1 MPPIPQQQTSRT
13 GLIAALVAAI
23 VFAVGFLI
31 WAIMSSAD
39 ANRATAD
46 LTGLRSKYAKV
57 ISDSAVGGVADLQG
71 QMSPDPSK
79 PRPGTLVD
87 AAVEQRQALMN
98 LLVGDKAA
106 SEKRATDEFNAT
118 IASFKGNPGLKDAN
132 IPTTGGAINI
142 IRALATKAREDANTI
157 AQARADV
164 AKANQ
169 DLQAAVASHQ
179 AEIAKRDQAVQEA
192 QAASQKAIADAQAA
206 IADKQKQVDELSKQ
220 VVDANQALSNFQAQA
235 QVTEQTLNRKI
246 EGFQKDLEKE
256 RLASA
261 RYKPNAKNS
270 IIRNVDAHITQIAQD
285 NTCYIDL
292 GYGNHVSPG
301 LTFEV
306 YDRFEGI
313 PKMGDSDTELPKGK
327 ASIEIINVGQN
338 SSLCRVTRTATGQT
352 LTQGDV
358 CANLVYDRNTKLKF
372 YVYGKFDMDNNGV
385 ATDAEA
391 EVIKNLITKWGGQIV
406 DKLSTDADFV
416 VMGKEPQVPSYS
428 AEELQQPIPA
438 AKAAEAKAALD
449 AYDKVRNEAVGL
461 HLPIMNQ
468 TSFLYYTGYFDA
480 SKR

>member
-1 MPPIPQQQTSRT
+1 MPPIPQQQSSRT
-13 GLIAALVAAI
+13 GLIGALVVAI

-57 ISDSAVGGVADLQG
+57 ISDSAVSGVADLQS
-71 QMSPDPSK
+71 QMSADPSK

-106 SEKRATDEFNAT
+106 SEKRATDEYNAT
-118 IASFKGNPGLKDAN
+118 IQAFKDNPGLKGAT
-132 IPTTGGAINI
+132 IPTSGGTINI
-142 IRALATKAREDANTI
+142 IRALANKAQSDADALNK
-157 AQARADV
+157 ARADL

-169 DLQAAVASHQ
+169 DLQAAVASNQ

-192 QAASQKAIADAQAA
+192 QASAQKAIADAKTA
-206 IADKQKQVDELSKQ
+206 IEEKQKQVDDLSNQ
-220 VVDANQALSNFQAQA
+220 VVAANQALSNFQAQS
-235 QVTEQTLNRKI
+235 QVNEQTLNRAI
-246 EGFQKDLEKE
+246 ETGKKTIEKLTGQLSKFKPSAKD
-256 RLASA
+256 
-261 RYKPNAKNS
+261 S
-270 IIRNVDAHITQIAQD
+270 IVRNVDAHITQIAPD
-285 NTCYIDL
+285 NICYIDL
-292 GYGNHVSPG
+292 GYGNHISPG

-306 YDRFEGI
+306 YDRFEGV
-313 PKMGDSDTELPKGK
+313 PKMGDAESELPKGK
-327 ASIEIINVGQN
+327 ASIEVINVGQN
-338 SSLCRVTRTATGQT
+338 SSSCRVIRMATGQT

-391 EVIKNLITKWGGQIV
+391 EVIKNLITRWGGQIV
-406 DKLSTDADFV
+406 DKLGTDADFV

-428 AEELQQPIPA
+428 PEELQQPIPA

>member
-13 GLIAALVAAI
+13 GMIAALVTAI

-39 ANRATAD
+39 GNRAMAD
-46 LTGLRSKYAKV
+46 LKALQSKYKEV
-57 ISDSAVGGVADLQG
+57 ISDAAVGGVADLKA
-71 QMSPDPSK
+71 QMSADPSK
-79 PRPGTLVD
+79 PRTGTLVD
-87 AAVEQRQALMN
+87 VAVEQRQALMN

-106 SEKRATDEFNAT
+106 SEKRATDEYNAT
-118 IASFKGNPGLKDAN
+118 IKAFEGNPGLKDAN
-132 IPTTGGAINI
+132 IPKTGGTINI
-142 IRALATKAREDANTI
+142 IRALADKARDDANTI
-157 AQARADV
+157 AKARADV

-192 QAASQKAIADAQAA
+192 QASAQKAIADAAQA
-206 IADKQKQVDELSKQ
+206 IAEKDKQVQDLSKQ
-220 VVDANQALSNFQAQA
+220 VVDANQALSTFQAQA

-256 RLASA
+256 RGLLS
-261 RYKPNAKNS
+261 RYKPSAKNS
-270 IIRNVDAHITQIAQD
+270 IVRNVDARITQITPD

-313 PKMGDSDTELPKGK
+313 PKMGDADTDLPKGK
-327 ASIEIINVGQN
+327 ASIEVINVGQN
-338 SSLCRVTRTATGQT
+338 SSLCRVTRMATGQT
-352 LTQGDV
+352 LTQGDL

-372 YVYGKFDMDNNGV
+372 YIYGKFDMDNNGV

-391 EVIKNLITKWGGQIV
+391 EVIKNLITRWGGQIV
-406 DKLSTDADFV
+406 DKLGTEVDFV
-416 VMGKEPQVPSYS
+416 VMGKEPQVPVYS

-449 AYDKVRNEAVGL
+449 AYNKIRDEAVGL

>member
-13 GLIAALVAAI
+13 GLIAALVTAI

-31 WAIMSSAD
+31 WAIMSNAD

-46 LTGLRSKYAKV
+46 LTGLRSKYNKV
-57 ISDSAVGGVADLQG
+57 ISDSAVGGVADLQA
-71 QMSPDPSK
+71 QMSADPSK
-79 PRPGTLVD
+79 PRGGTLVD
-87 AAVEQRQALMN
+87 AAIEQRQSLMN

-106 SEKRATDEFNAT
+106 SEKRASDEYAAV
-118 IASFKGNPGLKDAN
+118 IKSFESNPGLKDAN
-132 IPTTGGAINI
+132 IPKTGGTINI
-142 IRALATKAREDANTI
+142 IRALADKAQGDAT
-157 AQARADV
+157 ALAKARADV

-192 QAASQKAIADAQAA
+192 QAASQKAIADAAQA
-206 IADKQKQVDELSKQ
+206 IAEKDKQVQDLSKQ
-220 VVDANQALSNFQAQA
+220 VVDANQALSNFQAQS
-235 QVTEQTLNRKI
+235 QVNEQTLNRAI
-246 EGFQKDLEKE
+246 ETGKKTIEKLTGQLSKFKPSAKD
-256 RLASA
+256 
-261 RYKPNAKNS
+261 S
-270 IIRNVDAHITQIAQD
+270 IVRNVDARITQIAPD
-285 NTCYIDL
+285 NICYIDL
-292 GYGNHVSPG
+292 GYGNHISPG

-313 PKMGDSDTELPKGK
+313 PKMGDSDSELPKGK
-327 ASIEIINVGQN
+327 ASIEVINVGQN
-338 SSLCRVTRTATGQT
+338 SSQCRVTRMATGQT

-391 EVIKNLITKWGGQIV
+391 EVIKNLITRWGGQIV
-406 DKLSTDADFV
+406 DKLGTEVDFV
-416 VMGKEPQVPSYS
+416 VMGKEPQVPTYS

-449 AYDKVRNEAVGL
+449 AYNKVRDEAVGL

>member
-1 MPPIPQQQTSRT
+1 MPPIPQQQSSRT
-13 GLIAALVAAI
+13 GLIAALVASI

-39 ANRATAD
+39 ANRATTD
-46 LTGLRSKYAKV
+46 LKALQGKYKEV
-57 ISDSAVGGVADLQG
+57 ISDAAVGGVADLKA
-71 QMSPDPSK
+71 QMSADPSK
-79 PRPGTLVD
+79 PRTGTLVD
-87 AAVEQRQALMN
+87 VATEQRQALMN

-106 SEKRATDEFNAT
+106 SEKRATDEYNAT
-118 IASFKGNPGLKDAN
+118 IKSFEGNPGLKDAN
-132 IPTTGGAINI
+132 IPKTGGTVNI
-142 IRALATKAREDANTI
+142 IRALADKARDDANTI
-157 AQARADV
+157 AKARADV

-192 QAASQKAIADAQAA
+192 QASAQKAIADAKAA
-206 IADKQKQVDELSKQ
+206 IDDKDKQVQDLSKQ
-220 VVDANQALSNFQAQA
+220 VVDANQALANFQAQT
-235 QVTEQTLNRKI
+235 QVNEQTFTRAI
-246 EGFQKDLEKE
+246 ETGKKTIEKLTGQLARFKPSAKD
-256 RLASA
+256 
-261 RYKPNAKNS
+261 S
-270 IIRNVDAHITQIAQD
+270 IIRNVDAHITQIAPD
-285 NTCYIDL
+285 NICYIDL

-313 PKMGDSDTELPKGK
+313 PKMGDADTDLPKGK
-327 ASIEIINVGQN
+327 ASIEVINVGQN
-338 SSLCRVTRTATGQT
+338 SSTCRVTRIATGQT

-391 EVIKNLITKWGGQIV
+391 EVIKNLITRWGGQIV
-406 DKLSTDADFV
+406 DKLGTDADFV
-416 VMGKEPQVPSYS
+416 VMGKEPQMPVYS

-449 AYDKVRNEAVGL
+449 AYNKVRDEAVGL